1 MKAQFENLI
10 NSDIPVLID
19 FFAEWCGPCKAQ
31 SPILREIAGEM
42 GERVKVIKIDVDKN
56 PELATKY
63 RIQGVPTLMLF
74 KNGEIKFRQAGMMSK
89 PQIMNVLM
97 QNA

>member
-74 KNGEIKFRQAGMMSK
+74 KKGEIKFRQAGMMSK